1 MYNIDEIG
9 YNIHRKIEK
18 DIMKKILVIKMIA
31 LLVVV
36 AVVSIFEAF
45 WLQSIIEHFN
55 GSIHILASIAIILV
69 LGALTAGALQGLL
82 LLSLFVTQC
91 YIWLF

>member
-1 MYNIDEIG
+1 MT
-9 YNIHRKIEK
+9 R
-18 DIMKKILVIKMIA
+18 VIKLIA

-36 AVVSIFEAF
+36 VVVSILEGF

-55 GSIHILASIAIILV
+55 GSVSVLACVAIVLV
-69 LGALTAGALQGLL
+69 IGTLTPKALQGLL

-91 YIWLF
+91 YIWIF

>member
-1 MYNIDEIG
+1 MTQ
-9 YNIHRKIEK
+9 
-18 DIMKKILVIKMIA
+18 VIKMIA

-36 AVVSIFEAF
+36 VVVSILEGF

-55 GSIHILASIAIILV
+55 GSVSVLACVAIVLV
-69 LGALTAGALQGLL
+69 IGTLTPKALQGLL

-91 YIWLF
+91 YIWIF